1 MCLMYLFKQNMSN
14 SLSER
19 VICSLVTRHRQQ
31 QSGKCSD
38 ECDKKLIIYCNL
50 IEKPHKANKSG
61 YKLLNTI
68 FYCRLLIK
76 MVNLVSTS

>member
-1 MCLMYLFKQNMSN
+1 MSRILQPRD
-14 SLSER
+14 LSYQPHMKGTE
-19 VICSLVTRHRQQ
+19 
-31 QSGKCSD
+31 KCSD

-68 FYCRLLIK
+68 FYCRLLIEK
-76 MVNLVSTS
+76 VHLVSTNYFMVGVGISL